1 MTKQTT
7 YELLLKKHLADDPA
21 RGTRVAAPNQ
31 ELKDSTV
38 ACPEFALHN
47 LYPNK
52 ESAIN
57 GANPFPFRAGE

>member
-7 YELLLKKHLADDPA
+7 YELLLKKHLAADPA